1 MNSPSW
7 REVSIQLNISKNR
20 MKLDLPEPLAPMNT
34 AACGRPE
41 MSTSASD
48 LKPSIRTDSIIVGG
62 IILVLLGYTHS
73 TGKLQEFASD
83 IDLALVV
90 DASSLTIHNALVA
103 LGAQARR
110 APATLLAT
118 ESLPYPIYHA
128 SLQSRRN
135 PYQGKSQGGSDNM
148 VSPFGKLQF

>member
-1 MNSPSW
+1 MPP
-7 REVSIQLNISKNR
+7 RQLRLNTLRLSA
-20 MKLDLPEPLAPMNT
+20 LPFFRSL
-34 AACGRPE
+34 
-41 MSTSASD
+41 
-48 LKPSIRTDSIIVGG
+48 
-62 IILVLLGYTHS
+62 
-73 TGKLQEFASD
+73 
-83 IDLALVV
+83 LVV

-110 APATLLAT
+110 APATLPAT

>member
-1 MNSPSW
+1 M
-7 REVSIQLNISKNR
+7 
-20 MKLDLPEPLAPMNT
+20 
-34 AACGRPE
+34 
-41 MSTSASD
+41 
-48 LKPSIRTDSIIVGG
+48 
-62 IILVLLGYTHS
+62 GYTHS

-110 APATLLAT
+110 APATLPAT